1 MEAQNILNSLNV
13 ISEKLFKAVEGQVYE
28 VLDKIVII
36 GPEILKT
43 EPLKNIFF
51 ENKINGII
59 IIANAFIL
67 FYVIYYIFTQ
77 LISLYNGDKA
87 ENIYHFIL
95 KLIFITII
103 VNNSYFL
110 CEQILTINEGLTDA
124 ISIFTKEVSNQEISF
139 SNLKENI
146 ISMKNFMNSEL
157 LSLDGLIKGVISF
170 GSVSILL
177 NFAIRYV
184 TIIFLI
190 IISPLAFVTLGNN
203 LTSGIFKTWFKIFLI
218 NLLTQVIVKLVI
230 FIPIMYKDVNNIM
243 YKIVLVGSI
252 YILYKINSFAKELFA
267 KISSDVQI
275 KNIFK

>member
-243 YKIVLVGSI
+243 YKIILVGTI
-252 YILYKINSFAKELFA
+252 YILYKINNFTKEFLV
-267 KISSDVQI
+267 KISSEVHI

>member
-59 IIANAFIL
+59 IIANSFIL

-139 SNLKENI
+139 GNLKENI

-230 FIPIMYKDVNNIM
+230 FIPIMYKNVNNIM